1 MKFRSG
7 QNCANFKIPQR
18 MEFYAVKFHE
28 LKFLAKVKFNA
39 AKFYRKN
46 SAL

>member
-1 MKFRSG
+1 MKFYDG

-18 MEFYAVKFHE
+18 IKFYAVKFCE

-46 SAL
+46 YAL

>member
-1 MKFRSG
+1 MKFHSE

-18 MEFYAVKFHE
+18 IKFCE

-46 SAL
+46 YAL

>member
-1 MKFRSG
+1 MKFHNG

-18 MEFYAVKFHE
+18 MKFYAAKSRE

-39 AKFYRKN
+39 VKFYRKN